1 MSVSRAAAA
10 AALCWLCLGSAA
22 AQANAACWREREL
35 DAARVR
41 AFQTMLM
48 VGALQCRSYYQPAA
62 DSYNWF
68 VERQRDRLQ
77 RHART
82 IERHFERESG
92 DGAVAANDR
101 FNTALANQYSA
112 SFNPHMT
119 CWTVVTMARHAGL
132 QDGEGLVRLAE
143 IYTPA
148 PPAIGCAGEE
158 QALRRAASG
167 SYR

>member
-1 MSVSRAAAA
+1 MRVSRAAAA
-10 AALCWLCLGSAA
+10 AALCWLVLGSAA
-22 AQANAACWREREL
+22 AKADSRCWREREL
-35 DAARVR
+35 EAAQVR

-48 VGALQCRSYYQPAA
+48 VGALQCRGYYQPAA
-62 DSYNWF
+62 DAYNWF

-77 RHART
+77 LHART

-101 FNTALANQYSA
+101 FNTALANQYSG

-119 CWTVVTMARHAGL
+119 CWTVVTMARHGGL

-143 IYTPA
+143 VYTPA
-148 PPAIGCAGEE
+148 PE
-158 QALRRAASG
+158 ALSCPPDD
-167 SYR
+167 